1 MATHSTSTTSTL
13 NNMLS
18 TYYDNSLMKTIEKVE
33 RFAQFAEERPIPK
46 QAGTSIV
53 FNAWRNLTAVSSALT
68 EATSPNAENLSS
80 RKITATVVQYGKL
93 VKVSDLV
100 DLTAISS
107 PVKGALGRLGYWGG
121 QALDRICQKAIY
133 LDSLTLNATQ
143 GSMLSALASATANSF
158 CADTGTSA
166 YTQQMGF
173 PVIIASSAARVSA
186 CDGTSANSNAGMT
199 SINLAVRALEELDAP
214 KFNDGYYVGICRS
227 GFKND
232 LMSDARFEGIH
243 KYVVTSGGGV
253 ENLYKGEIGRINGV
267 RFVVSNEVPYY
278 YSTTAATSSDLTF
291 IFGAGAYG
299 VTKLDGGIKTYRVEK
314 ADHTNPLAQYKQIGV
329 KFNAVAAALNP
340 SCGRILITQRRG

>member
-1 MATHSTSTTSTL
+1 MATHSTVTTSTL
-13 NNMLS
+13 DNMLS

-68 EATSPNAENLSS
+68 EAISPNAENLSS

-143 GSMLSALASATANSF
+143 GSMLSALASATVSSF
-158 CADTGTSA
+158 CTNTGTGGSN
-166 YTQQMGF
+166 TTGF
-173 PVIIASSAARVSA
+173 PAIIASSATRVSA

-199 SINLAVRALEELDAP
+199 AINLAVRELEELDAP
-214 KFNDGYYVGICRS
+214 KFSDGYYVGICRS

-243 KYVVTSGGGV
+243 KYVVTTGGGV

-291 IFGAGAYG
+291 IFGSGAYS

>member
-1 MATHSTSTTSTL
+1 MATYSTVTTSTL
-13 NNMLS
+13 DNMLS

-68 EATSPNAENLSS
+68 EATAPSAENLSS
-80 RKITATVVQYGKL
+80 RRIAATVVQYGKL

-121 QALDRICQKAIY
+121 QALDRVCQKAIY

-143 GSMLSALASATANSF
+143 GSMLSALASATASSF
-158 CADTGTSA
+158 CTNTGTGGSN
-166 YTQQMGF
+166 TTGF
-173 PVIIASSAARVSA
+173 PAIIASSATRVSA

-199 SINLAVRALEELDAP
+199 AINLAVRELEELDAP
-214 KFNDGYYVGICRS
+214 KFSDGYYVGICRS

-243 KYVVTSGGGV
+243 KYVVTGGGGV

-278 YSTTAATSSDLTF
+278 YSTSATTSSDLTF

-340 SCGRILITQRRG
+340 SCGRILITQRRA

>member
-1 MATHSTSTTSTL
+1 MSTYSTVTTSTL
-13 NNMLS
+13 DGMLS
-18 TYYDNSLMKTIEKVE
+18 TYYDRNLMATIEKVE
-33 RFAQFAEERPIPK
+33 RFAQFAEERPLPK
-46 QAGTSIV
+46 GEGTGVV

-68 EATSPNAENLSS
+68 EATAPNAENLSS
-80 RKITATVVQYGKL
+80 RKITATVIQYGKL
-93 VKVSDLV
+93 VKISDFI

-121 QALDRICQKAIY
+121 QALDRVCQKAIY

-143 GSMLSALASATANSF
+143 GSMLSALASATASSF
-158 CADTGTSA
+158 CTNTGTGGSN
-166 YTQQMGF
+166 TTGF
-173 PVIIASSAARVSA
+173 PAIIASSATRVSA

-291 IFGAGAYG
+291 IFGSGAYS

>member
-1 MATHSTSTTSTL
+1 MSTYSTVTTSTL
-13 NNMLS
+13 DGMLS
-18 TYYDNSLMKTIEKVE
+18 TYYDRNLMATIEKVE
-33 RFAQFAEERPIPK
+33 RFAQFAEERPLPK
-46 QAGTSIV
+46 GEGTGVV

-80 RKITATVVQYGKL
+80 RKITATVIQYGKL
-93 VKVSDLV
+93 VKISDFI

-121 QALDRICQKAIY
+121 QALDRVCQKAIY

-143 GSMLSALASATANSF
+143 GSMLSALASATASSF
-158 CADTGTSA
+158 CTNTGTGGSN
-166 YTQQMGF
+166 TTGF
-173 PVIIASSAARVSA
+173 PAIIASSATRVSA

-291 IFGAGAYG
+291 IFGSGAYS